1 MIELITAF
9 GIGAALGGVVWH
21 LGYKQGYGKGH
32 AAGYKLASDAAN
44 SARSVLGDFLPLLL
58 AGKVLSDKP
67 SPSSTNP
74 TKPDEQNIS

>member
-9 GIGAALGGVVWH
+9 GIGAALGGVTLY

-44 SARSVLGDFLPLLL
+44 SARSVLGDILPLFLI
-58 AGKVLSDKP
+58 GKVLSDKP
-67 SPSSTNP
+67 APSS
-74 TKPDEQNIS
+74 TKPDEQNFS